1 MQGLLDFLKS
11 LGAARLAAMGA
22 VTMALIGFFAFL
34 MMQMT
39 APVMV
44 PLFTDLTVEDSNAIL
59 KDLERQAIPF
69 QVKNDGSIIMVPKDK
84 VTRLRMKLAEG
95 GLPKGGGVGY
105 EIFDKSDALGAT
117 SFIQNINHLRALEG
131 ELARTIRS
139 IDRVQAARVHLVLPE
154 RPLFSRD
161 KVEATA
167 SIVLKVRGQLE
178 PQQVRAI
185 RHLVAS
191 AVNGMKP
198 ERVSVIDEAGR
209 LLADGARQDNLVGG
223 VTADERKTAFE
234 SRLRNQVED
243 IVSSVVGPGKARVQV
258 SADFDMNRIT
268 ETQDKFD
275 PDGRV
280 LRSSQTREEQS
291 NSSEGKEGGQ
301 VSVSGELPGANKDGN
316 NNSPTSRD
324 QSRKTEEI
332 VNYEISRVTKTEV
345 TEAGRLNR
353 LSAAV
358 LVDGRYTKNDKGE
371 MIYEAR
377 PKEEIDR
384 IAALVRTAIGF
395 DAKRGDQVEVV
406 NLRFADQTPVP
417 VGEDAGWMKYLAFS
431 KDDIMG
437 LAEKG
442 VMALLGFIV
451 LLMVVRPLVRRVIAP
466 DAAEKARLAG
476 MAGVAGALGAP
487 GMIGVPGS
495 IEIGPD
501 GNPTSTITDKSG
513 TNIAI
518 VNSEEQVAISNR
530 TSAMIDVA
538 KVQGQVHAQSVQKV
552 GELAE
557 KNPHEAVSIIRS
569 WLHED
574 AA

>member
-22 VTMALIGFFAFL
+22 VTFALIGFFAFL
-34 MMQMT
+34 MIQMT

-44 PLFTDLTVEDSNAIL
+44 PLFTDLSVEDSSAII
-59 KDLERQAIPF
+59 KDLDRQAIDYKL
-69 QVKNDGSIIMVPKDK
+69 KNDGAIIMVPKDK
-84 VTRLRMKLAEG
+84 VARLRMKLAES
-95 GLPKGGGVGY
+95 GLPKGGGIGY

-117 SFIQNINHLRALEG
+117 SFIQNINHLRAMEG

-161 KVEATA
+161 KVEASA

-178 PQQVRAI
+178 PAQVRAI

-191 AVNGMKP
+191 AVNGLKP
-198 ERVSVIDEAGR
+198 ERVSVVDETGR
-209 LLADGARQDNLVGG
+209 LLADGAAPDNPIGAG
-223 VTADERKTAFE
+223 ADERKVAYE
-234 SRLRNQVED
+234 NRLRSEVEN

-258 SADFDMNRIT
+258 SADFDLNRIT
-268 ETQDKFD
+268 QTQDKFD
-275 PDGRV
+275 PDSRV
-280 LRSSQTREEQS
+280 LRSSQTREEQNS
-291 NSSEGKEGGQ
+291 SSEGKEGGQ
-301 VSVSGELPGANKDGN
+301 VSASNELPGSNKDGN
-316 NNSPTSRD
+316 NNGPNSKD
-324 QSRKTEEI
+324 QSKKTEEI
-332 VNYEISRVTKTEV
+332 VNYEISRTTKTEV
-345 TEAGRLNR
+345 IEAGRLSR
-353 LSAAV
+353 VSAAV

-371 MIYEAR
+371 MVYEPR

-406 NLRFADQTPVP
+406 NLRFADSAPVQ
-417 VGEDAGWMKYLAFS
+417 VGDVDGGWMKYLQFT

-437 LAEKG
+437 VAEKG
-442 VMALLGFIV
+442 VMALLGLIV
-451 LLMVVRPLVRRVIAP
+451 LLMVVRPLVRKVLAP
-466 DAAEKARLAG
+466 DAAEQARMAG
-476 MAGVAGALGAP
+476 LAGVAGAIAGPA
-487 GMIGVPGS
+487 GV
-495 IEIGPD
+495 EIGPD
-501 GNPTSTITDKSG
+501 GKPLPTITDTSG

-518 VNSEEQVAISNR
+518 VSGEEQVAISNR

-557 KNPHEAVSIIRS
+557 KNPHEAVAIIRS